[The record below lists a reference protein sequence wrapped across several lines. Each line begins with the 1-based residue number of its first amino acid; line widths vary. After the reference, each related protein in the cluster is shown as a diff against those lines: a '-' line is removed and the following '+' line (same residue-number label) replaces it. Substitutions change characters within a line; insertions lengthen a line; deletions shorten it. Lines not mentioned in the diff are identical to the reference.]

1 METMNINNE
10 IEKTKYLTAN
20 DVIKKAL
27 SLPKAEKLF
36 REFWYQNEVNI
47 LFAESNLG
55 KSILGM
61 QIAQTIAQ
69 TKKVMY
75 LDYELSERQFLSRYT
90 NEQTNT
96 PFCFSD
102 NLYRP
107 SLRIEQVLDDK
118 EIEKHLFKLIKEAIL
133 TQGIKVFIID
143 NITYLCG
150 SLENGKEASRI
161 MRKLCELKQVYNVS
175 IMVIAHTHKRNP
187 TKEITKDDLAGS
199 KKLINFCDSAFAI
212 GQSQIDSQLLYLKQI
227 KVREGKF
234 THGKDNV
241 LLCHICKE
249 DNFPQFVLDGV
260 EDEEMLLKKSKPED
274 KQTMKTQAYIMST
287 EGLSNRRIAKE
298 LGVSEGSVRNW
309 LKKFVEEMSFSAD
322 IMYN

>member
-1 METMNINNE
+1 MNINNE

-36 REFWYQNEVNI
+36 REFWYQNEINI

-69 TKKVMY
+69 TQKVMY

-90 NEQTNT
+90 NEQTNSQ
-96 PFCFSD
+96 FCFSD

-107 SLRIEQVLDDK
+107 SLRVEQVLDDK
-118 EIEKHLFKLIKEAIL
+118 EMEKHLFKLIKEAIL
-133 TQGIKVFIID
+133 EQGIKVFIVD

-161 MRKLCELKQVYNVS
+161 MRKLCELKQVYGVS
-175 IMVIAHTHKRNP
+175 VMVIAHTHKRIPTNP
-187 TKEITKDDLAGS
+187 ITKDDLAGS
-199 KKLINFCDSAFAI
+199 KKLMNFCDSAFAI
-212 GQSQIDSQLLYLKQI
+212 GQSAQDSKLLYLKQI
-227 KVREGKF
+227 KVREGEF
-234 THGKDNV
+234 IYGGDNV
-241 LLCHICKE
+241 LLCCIDKE
-249 DNFPQFVLDGV
+249 NNFPRFVEVGV
-260 EDEEMLLKKSKPED
+260 ENEEKLLRKSKLED
-274 KQTMKTQAYIMST
+274 KQTMKTQAYIMHD
-287 EGLSNRRIAKE
+287 EGMSNRRIAKE
-298 LGVSEGSVRNW
+298 LGISEGSVRNW
-309 LKKFVEEMSFSAD
+309 LKEFSNETYSM
-322 IMYN
+322 MYN